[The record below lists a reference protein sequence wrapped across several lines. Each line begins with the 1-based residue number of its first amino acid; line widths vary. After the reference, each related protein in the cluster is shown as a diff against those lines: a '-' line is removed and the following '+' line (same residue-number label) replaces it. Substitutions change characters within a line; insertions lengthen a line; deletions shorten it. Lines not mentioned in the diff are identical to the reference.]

1 MIWAASVT
9 AILSQTQ
16 FLNIP
21 VLEWIG
27 YLASVLLVISMIMA
41 SIIKLRW
48 INLFGAAIFS
58 AYGFLIAAYPVALLN
73 LFITFADIYY
83 LARIYRE
90 SDSYR
95 MWKIGDDKRYLDY
108 FSDHYSDEIRRYYP
122 GFDHK
127 EIKDRKDR
135 QEIFI
140 LRNLVPAGLII
151 ARETDPRTVF
161 IDLDFA
167 IPRYRD
173 LKLGRYFYK
182 VKGGEY
188 KARGFERFET
198 EVETGEH
205 ARYMEKVGFKLK
217 TGDGG
222 KGIYV
227 RSMK

>member
-1 MIWAASVT
+1 M
-9 AILSQTQ
+9 LSDTQ
-16 FLNIP
+16 FLQIS
-21 VLEWIG
+21 VLEWVG
-27 YLASVLLVISMIMA
+27 YLASVLLVISMLMS
-41 SIIKLRW
+41 SIVRLRW

-58 AYGFLIAAYPVALLN
+58 TYGFLIAAYPVALLN

-95 MWKIGDDKRYLDY
+95 MWHVGRDKRYLRY
-108 FSDHYSDEIRRYYP
+108 FLNHYSDEIRKYYP
-122 GFDHK
+122 RFKYEDLGKKK
-127 EIKDRKDR
+127 ER

-151 ARETDPRTVF
+151 ARETGPRTVF

-188 KARGFERFET
+188 KTRGFEGFET
-198 EVETGEH
+198 EVETSEH
-205 ARYMEKVGFKLK
+205 ARYMEKVGFKPE
-217 TGDGG
+217 TRADG
-222 KGIYV
+222 KKVYV
-227 RSMK
+227 RPIK